1 MRTLFV
7 LKIVDVKTNNVIN
20 YDIKTFH
27 KLRLIHPLRFRVMQV
42 SL

>member
-27 KLRLIHPLRFRVMQV
+27 KHPLRFRVMQV